1 VREATPDFL
10 RTSGRVYRDVVARFR
25 EAGIETPELD
35 ARLLLSAATG
45 IDDVRLIADP
55 DVVIETGPLA
65 KLKTLVEGRLA
76 GKPVSRLI
84 GTREFWGLDFTL
96 SAATLDPRPD
106 SETLVELVLANV
118 ADKNAALRVLD
129 FGTGSGCLLLAMLS
143 ELSGAEG
150 VGIDCSQEA
159 VTMARQNAA
168 KLGLD
173 DRALFQ
179 TGNWGEGLEVPFDI
193 IVSNPPYIPS
203 ADIES
208 LSPEV
213 REHDPERAL
222 DGGVDGLDAYR
233 CVFPEMQRLLA
244 DDGIGVVEFGIGQF
258 EDVGDIAQDA
268 GLDVYGVATDL
279 GGVQRVLMVKHA
291 I

>member
-1 VREATPDFL
+1 MREATPDFL

-118 ADKNAALRVLD
+118 ADKNAAVRVLD
-129 FGTGSGCLLLAMLS
+129 FGTGRGCLLLALLS
-143 ELSGAEG
+143 ELTGAQG
-150 VGIDCSQEA
+150 VGIDCSQDA
-159 VTMARQNAA
+159 VRMARQNAA

-179 TGNWGEGLEVPFDI
+179 TGNWGEGLDAAFDI

-203 ADIES
+203 ADLEA
-208 LSPEV
+208 LSREV

-222 DGGVDGLDAYR
+222 DGGADGLDAYR

-244 DDGIGVVEFGIGQF
+244 QDGFGAVEFGIGQS
-258 EDVGDIAQDA
+258 EDVADIAQDA

>member
-1 VREATPDFL
+1 MREATPDFL

-118 ADKNAALRVLD
+118 ADKNAAVRVLD
-129 FGTGSGCLLLAMLS
+129 FGTGSGCLLLALLS
-143 ELSGAEG
+143 ELTGAQG
-150 VGIDCSQEA
+150 VGIDCSQDA
-159 VTMARQNAA
+159 VRMARQNAA

-179 TGNWGEGLEVPFDI
+179 TGNWGEGLDAAFDI

-203 ADIES
+203 ADLEA
-208 LSPEV
+208 LSREV

-222 DGGVDGLDAYR
+222 DGGADGLDAYR

-244 DDGIGVVEFGIGQF
+244 QDGFGAVEFGIGQS
-258 EDVGDIAQDA
+258 EDVADIAQDA